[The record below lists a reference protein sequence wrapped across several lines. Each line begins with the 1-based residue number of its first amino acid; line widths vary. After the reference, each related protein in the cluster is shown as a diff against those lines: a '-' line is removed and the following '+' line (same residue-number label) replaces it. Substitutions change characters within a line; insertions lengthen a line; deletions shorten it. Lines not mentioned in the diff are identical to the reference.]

1 MKWTHLRKHII
12 DTSYCHSVGISQ
24 GLSSVASS
32 KPTIQLPAA
41 MARATRTLKKSVKKI
56 APDLFVHNLLDVE
69 LNHRKINMG
78 DRELFERGLRHE
90 MNNDMDQAIACYA
103 RARKQSKDPQLP
115 RMFLG
120 AACFRRGQHL
130 TALTHYNSAMQIITN
145 AHGAMYATQD
155 DFVCSFNR
163 AVVHFRIGDD
173 AAGLV
178 DLERAVA
185 LRPNH
190 IVVKE
195 LMSLV
200 QRRMGNFVDAIA
212 TAVETGNMRDIARE
226 HDRKKRLE
234 DIERQEEENERESKR
249 QHLLTTRKSSMPN
262 ICVLPNLNSNNN
274 ISSSNNNNYS
284 NNSSTKNRA
293 QSSTTNQENSD
304 NNANENNQV
313 LNMFQVNTSRL
324 NSVLDEGEAPQRGG
338 VGPEAVVNN
347 NSNGD
352 AHVAAQASQPSSSSS
367 SMVGNE
373 APFDGGKGKGYP
385 HSSTSGYVT
394 PARTPRGSTILAG
407 SSIGPGPALI
417 PGGSISVSTVGGQI
431 GAHRKRRGYPDAQTE
446 VVHIRGMEK
455 YSLKARTVKAL
466 SAYVAEKGNEY
477 AHL

>member
-1 MKWTHLRKHII
+1 
-12 DTSYCHSVGISQ
+12 
-24 GLSSVASS
+24 
-32 KPTIQLPAA
+32 
-41 MARATRTLKKSVKKI
+41 MARATRTLKKTVKKI

-78 DRELFERGLRHE
+78 DRELFERGMRHE
-90 MNNDMDQAIACYA
+90 VNNDMDQAIACYV

-130 TALTHYNSAMQIITN
+130 TSLTHYNSAMQIITN

-163 AVVHFRIGDD
+163 AVVHFRLGDD
-173 AAGLV
+173 AAGLA

-212 TAVETGNMRDIARE
+212 TAVQTGNMRDTIRE
-226 HDRKKRLE
+226 NDRKKRLE
-234 DIERQEEENERESKR
+234 EIERLEEETERESKR
-249 QHLLTTRKSSMPN
+249 QSLLLTRKSSMPN
-262 ICVLPNLNSNNN
+262 LCVLPNLGSIANNV
-274 ISSSNNNNYS
+274 SSSSSKYNHNNYS
-284 NNSSTKNRA
+284 TNNRA
-293 QSSTTNQENSD
+293 PQSSSTNQENSD
-304 NNANENNQV
+304 NNANESNQV

-324 NSVLDEGEAPQRGG
+324 HTVLDEEEALIHSISGSVVHATGAPNLG
-338 VGPEAVVNN
+338 VGHDTAIL
-347 NSNGD
+347 
-352 AHVAAQASQPSSSSS
+352 VAGQASQPSSSSS
-367 SMVGNE
+367 IVGKE
-373 APFDGGKGKGYP
+373 APIEGGKWKGNIP
-385 HSSTSGYVT
+385 GTPGYIT

-407 SSIGPGPALI
+407 SII
-417 PGGSISVSTVGGQI
+417 QGGSVSGSTVGGQ
-431 GAHRKRRGYPDAQTE
+431 GGHRKRRGYPEPPTE

-455 YSLKARTVKAL
+455 FSLKERTVKAL
-466 SAYVAEKGNEY
+466 SAYVAEKGNENFHEQNHISIY
-477 AHL
+477 QYTL